1 MTSRNEAFLKHG
13 LAVFVSCLVC
23 DGHETIATGSP
34 LSPTLARV
42 DAALL
47 VRNVARLDQES
58 PGASEAVLW
67 SDRDRRASAPLLA
80 DGDLIHMAAVL
91 QPKHAAGIIWPVEH
105 SIDGVRIFHTDAP
118 FNPHDYRVETF
129 DGETWRAI
137 PFRIETEADSQ
148 HCLVKWGFEPI
159 AVRGVR
165 VRSIHGRN
173 AISEIEVD
181 RYLPA
186 THTTWP
192 ERLVSKNGFQE
203 QILALPG
210 EPSYAS
216 VSLGAL
222 SMRTARTAVGLKDAP
237 QESGVAWD
245 GTIQDRATIQ
255 FRVGPELLRFSE
267 FPDTTRRRL
276 IDGWRPGVEV
286 TSRVNNLQVQEMVF
300 AVPAGGQPAKP
311 ALFIR
316 LALRNLSSNRIQ
328 TVVQARL
335 TSDRPKPFQ
344 NQVDAVICS
353 NLVELVALASGCLV
367 DTSGVMTVRLEL
379 PPNGRAHADF
389 VHPQAPVTLAEMAPY
404 RALSFDHELRWFRR
418 YWDQLLETATQIETP
433 EPRVNRMTKAVLAQ
447 LFVNGDGNV
456 MPYGSAPSVY
466 EGDIYGI
473 EESYPILALALFGFE
488 RDAKRYLEGTLLRRD
503 ILEKAERYESAHYR
517 HQQYRN
523 GLEPHYAI
531 CAYRLSRDTNWIR
544 QSLPLLQECA
554 EWTIAQRQRTMVL
567 ENGRRPLTWG
577 LLPKWA
583 YGGDVAKLQCHPF
596 YANYC
601 CWRGLVDTAWLLA
614 ELGDTQVAQRYAAEA
629 AGFRADID
637 RAMDGSYLPDK
648 APPYVPLRVSGDRPD
663 ELIDFYQLFSGCL
676 LDVEPFSNDSRHLR
690 WISSFMEQD
699 NRTFCL
705 LPRYREAGAGGLDA
719 LYGKGYFLSKLHEGS
734 VREFLLS
741 FYAYLAFNLER
752 DTFTGRESTVLYA
765 SDLHTRS
772 VFGTP
777 DRSDPLPCSSAVAL
791 HLLRNMLVTEERGVP
806 GAYSGNLLL
815 LAGTPANWLQD
826 GKEIRIANLPTHF
839 GPVSIN
845 ISSSISHGLVSVDL
859 RPPTRNPCQII
870 KLRMPHPDGKPIRAV
885 QVNGRDWSDFQSKQ
899 QMIHLPGDSRH
910 LRVKVYF

>member
-1 MTSRNEAFLKHG
+1 MTSRRAALLKHG
-13 LAVFVSCLVC
+13 LAAFVGCLLWN
-23 DGHETIATGSP
+23 GHETIAIGGS
-34 LSPTLARV
+34 LSPVSARGK
-42 DAALL
+42 AALL
-47 VRNVARLDQES
+47 VRNIARLDQQS
-58 PGASEAVLW
+58 PGGSEAALW
-67 SDRDRRASAPLLA
+67 SDHDRRATAPQLA
-80 DGDLIHMAAVL
+80 DGDLIQRAVVL
-91 QPKHAAGIIWPVEH
+91 KPGHAAGITWPIEH
-105 SIDGVRIFHTDAP
+105 SIAGLKVFPDSTPLDPGDCLL
-118 FNPHDYRVETF
+118 ETF
-129 DGETWRAI
+129 DGETWTAF
-137 PFRIETEADSQ
+137 PFSTQVKADPQHTSIE
-148 HCLVKWGFEPI
+148 WGFEPI
-159 AVRGVR
+159 AVRGIR
-165 VRSIHGRN
+165 VRSAHGGIV
-173 AISEIEVD
+173 ISEIEVY

-186 THTTWP
+186 SHKTWP
-192 ERLVSKNGFQE
+192 ERLVGKQGFQA
-203 QILALPG
+203 QVLALPG
-210 EPSYAS
+210 EPSYAT

-222 SMRTARTAVGLKDAP
+222 SMRTARTAVGLNDAL

-245 GTIQDRATIQ
+245 GTIQDRGTIQ
-255 FRVGPELLRFSE
+255 FRIGPEQFRLSE

-286 TSRVNNLQVQEMVF
+286 TSRINHLEVQETVF
-300 AVPAGGQPAKP
+300 AVPAGGDPAKP

-316 LALRNLSSNRIQ
+316 LALRNLSSRRMQ
-328 TVVQARL
+328 TEVQAQL
-335 TSDRPKPFQ
+335 AFGRPQPFQ
-344 NQVDAVICS
+344 NQADALIRS
-353 NLVELVALASGCLV
+353 NLVELVALTSGCLA
-367 DTSGVMTVRLEL
+367 DTSGVMTVRLDL

-389 VHPQAPVTLAEMAPY
+389 VRPQSPVTPAEMAPY
-404 RALSFDHELRWFRR
+404 RTLSFDRELRWFRR
-418 YWDQLLETATQIETP
+418 HWDQLLETPTRIETP
-433 EPRVNRMTKAVLAQ
+433 EPRVNRMTQAVLAQ

-503 ILEKAERYESAHYR
+503 ILAKAERYESAHYR

-544 QSLPLLQECA
+544 QQLPLLQECA
-554 EWTIAQRQRTMVL
+554 EWTIAQRQHTMVL
-567 ENGRRPLTWG
+567 EDGRRPLTWG

-583 YGGDVAKLQCHPF
+583 YGGDVARLQCHPF

-614 ELGDTQVAQRYAAEA
+614 ELGDAQVAQRYAAEA
-629 AGFRADID
+629 ASFRADID
-637 RAMDGSYLPDK
+637 RAMDGSYLADK
-648 APPYVPLRVSGDRPD
+648 TPPYVPLRVSGDKPD

-772 VFGTP
+772 IFGTP
-777 DRSDPLPCSSAVAL
+777 ERSDPLPCASAVAL
-791 HLLRNMLVTEERGVP
+791 HLLRHMLVTEERGAP
-806 GAYSGNLLL
+806 GTYSGNLLL
-815 LAGTPANWLQD
+815 LAGTPANWLED
-826 GKEIRIANLPTHF
+826 GKKIRIANLPTHF
-839 GPVSIN
+839 GPASIEIASSVSR
-845 ISSSISHGLVSVDL
+845 GLVSVDL
-859 RPPTRNPCQII
+859 RPPTRNPCQVI

-885 QVNGRDWSDFQSKQ
+885 KVNGRDWRDFQSEPQ
-899 QMIHLPGDSRH
+899 LVRLPGDSRH
-910 LRVKVYF
+910 LRVRVYF